1 VILRSSFALLGLVA
15 VVALA
20 VLRVAPVSH
29 HAAVSASPGAQA
41 GAIAAFKSLVKQ
53 QSDLSADPHHVRLST
68 ETQGAKVDLGA
79 IQQGCAVQ
87 DCIPAITKPQFD
99 SAAAASR
106 WLNDGDVV
114 FGSSYGGVQ
123 RAYPQRILNWHEI
136 VNDVVAG
143 SPILV
148 TFCPLCGSALAFHR
162 TMDGHTVTFAVSGLL
177 YNSDLIMY
185 DRRTGSLWQ
194 QFTGRAIVGPAAQ
207 RNERLT
213 EIGITTTT
221 WGAWKRS
228 YPRTQV
234 LSQNTGYD
242 RNYDQYPYGSY
253 EQDNE
258 IYFGIQH
265 TDRRLPLKAVV
276 YGIQIGGKS
285 KAYTADLLEKRR
297 ALVDVIGGHRI
308 ALREERSGTIRVV
321 DVTTGHAV
329 LSLRTF
335 WFAWATF
342 HPDTE
347 LAGRT
352 TFRPGP
358 TLGICPGPSCR
369 ASRDRLLQGSL

>member
-1 VILRSSFALLGLVA
+1 MPRQHAWFALLGLA
-15 VVALA
+15 MLLA
-20 VLRVAPVSH
+20 ACGGQSAAHSQTGSLQSAELARFKQLIAEQSNPSADPQHVS
-29 HAAVSASPGAQA
+29 
-41 GAIAAFKSLVKQ
+41 
-53 QSDLSADPHHVRLST
+53 LSADVR
-68 ETQGAKVDLGA
+68 GAKVYLGDIEA
-79 IQQGCAVQ
+79 GCAAQ
-87 DCIPAITKPQFD
+87 DCIPALIAPEFR
-99 SAAAASR
+99 SAASANS
-106 WLNDGDVV
+106 WLNDLDVV
-114 FGSSYGGVQ
+114 FGISFRGVQ

-136 VNDVVAG
+136 VNDTIDRTPVL
-143 SPILV
+143 I

-162 TMDGHTVTFAVSGLL
+162 TVDGQTVAFGVSGLL

-185 DRRTGSLWQ
+185 DRREGSLWQ

-221 WGAWKRS
+221 WGAWKHS

-242 RNYDQYPYGSY
+242 RNYDRYPYGSY

-258 IYFGIQH
+258 LYFGIQH

-285 KAYTADLLEKRR
+285 KAYTADLLANRR
-297 ALVDVIGGHRI
+297 VLADVIGGHRI
-308 ALREERSGTIRVV
+308 ALREEPAGTIRVL
-321 DVTTGHAV
+321 DLKTGRTI
-329 LSLRTF
+329 LPLRTF
-335 WFAWATF
+335 WFAWAAF

-347 LAGRT
+347 LAGST
-352 TFRPGP
+352 AFRPGP